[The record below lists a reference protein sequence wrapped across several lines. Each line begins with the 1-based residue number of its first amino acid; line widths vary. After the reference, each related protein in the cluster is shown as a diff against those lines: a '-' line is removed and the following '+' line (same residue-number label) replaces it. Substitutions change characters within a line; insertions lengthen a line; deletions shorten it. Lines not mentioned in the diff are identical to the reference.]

1 MKIKINKSLEY
12 WLLILFVPIEAV
24 NGFLL
29 AYSKMTYSPVGYVY
43 RLLLILYFGKACLRK
58 PYSKYLLYFVLLI
71 SGVFF
76 NVIMQ
81 PYSSIAF
88 DLGMILRIL
97 YSAVMCLGIYEMLRT
112 KKVKIEILIKV
123 LNDSSIVMIIVY
135 FLSIVTGFGRSTY
148 GDSGYK
154 ACFNASNSLTIV
166 LVILAGF
173 QLTLFFINK
182 KKSKL
187 IYFMILS
194 IFIFLTGSKSGIVF
208 LILFT
213 AYMLRPK
220 VNKVFLRKLVIVA
233 GITVT
238 LYYLLSHKF
247 DLQMQAIIYRM
258 TYFLKNSNSTIE
270 YALSGRNN
278 LLMAGWDAYKDN
290 FTIVS
295 LFIGNGSYSMHI
307 LIGKLSGWGIL
318 KSIEMDFFDIFFCFG
333 MMGIL
338 STYFLAI
345 KTAGLRDLRKYN
357 ISPVYF
363 LFWMCIV
370 FSILGGHVFM
380 DSFASTLLGLLTAV
394 AAYEKINQIY
404 IIGD

>member
-1 MKIKINKSLEY
+1 
-12 WLLILFVPIEAV
+12 
-24 NGFLL
+24 
-29 AYSKMTYSPVGYVY
+29 
-43 RLLLILYFGKACLRK
+43 
-58 PYSKYLLYFVLLI
+58 
-71 SGVFF
+71 
-76 NVIMQ
+76 
-81 PYSSIAF
+81 
-88 DLGMILRIL
+88 
-97 YSAVMCLGIYEMLRT
+97 MCLGIYEMLRT